1 MTRFVVAPV
10 IALAGLVVF
19 AALLIFRHGPAR
31 QV

>member
-1 MTRFVVAPV
+1 VVAPV
-10 IALAGLVVF
+10 ITLAGLVVF